1 MHQSLLFIAD
11 FVQSILLILALKK
24 YQAPLQRAQVTRRCF
39 NSNIRWIRIPFP
51 IKQLSFPENEKH
63 ENLNNTNLKLS
74 LNNNEPHFSSKII
87 LKMSTSYLR
96 SKTQGLISIKRDHTV

>member
-63 ENLNNTNLKLS
+63 ENLNTN